1 MRHRLARV
9 AHSPLECFYEHRTT
23 PDPRNQHPV
32 SSPMPDPISDPTSA
46 PVSSTYEYAAKMR
59 PVMEAILVDAD
70 PPPDRYW
77 LHALLF
83 LTTVF
88 TTLVVG
94 AGMQFSFQNNL
105 APYSADPNAF
115 LAFFPIEWIARQPSR
130 LALGI
135 PFSATL
141 LVILLCHEMG
151 HYLYCRRYRV
161 WATLP
166 YFIPFLSLAGT
177 MGAFIRIRSA
187 IRSRAALFDIGIAGP
202 IAGFV
207 PTLVAVF
214 VGLRLSKH
222 APPSSPIIPNIEFG
236 HPFIFTAAQH
246 LLASLNHAPVQLLP
260 LEKVYLHP
268 IAFAA
273 WVGMVVTS
281 LNLLPG
287 GQLDGG
293 HILYAVF
300 PRAHR
305 LITVLTVV
313 ALIPFGLQSVGWWLW
328 SAVLLAT
335 GWKHPEVPR
344 WPPLDRKRQVL
355 ALVAVALLLVSIT
368 PVPIKGFTAK
378 EVFPGIFDRHSTGK

>member
-1 MRHRLARV
+1 
-9 AHSPLECFYEHRTT
+9 
-23 PDPRNQHPV
+23 
-32 SSPMPDPISDPTSA
+32 MPDPNSDPTSA
-46 PVSSTYEYAAKMR
+46 AVSSTYEYAAQMQ
-59 PVMEAILVDAD
+59 PVMEAVLVDAD
-70 PPPDRYW
+70 PPSDHYW

-83 LTTVF
+83 LATVF

-105 APYSADPNAF
+105 APYSADPKAF
-115 LAFFPIEWIARQPSR
+115 LAFFPIEWIVRHPSR
-130 LALGI
+130 LTFGI

-207 PTLVAVF
+207 PALAALF
-214 VGLRLSKH
+214 VGLTLSKH
-222 APPSSPIIPNIEFG
+222 APPTSVIIPDIEFG
-236 HPFIFTAAQH
+236 HPFIFSAAQH
-246 LLASLNHAPVQLLP
+246 ILARLTHAPLHLLP
-260 LEKVYLHP
+260 MEKVSLHP

-293 HILYAVF
+293 HIIYAVF
-300 PRAHR
+300 PQAHR
-305 LITVLTVV
+305 LATVLTVV
-313 ALIPFGLQSVGWWLW
+313 ALIPFGLQSVGWWIW

-335 GWKHPEVPR
+335 GWRHPEVPR
-344 WPPLDRKRQVL
+344 WPPLDSKRKVL
-355 ALVAVALLLVSIT
+355 ALLAVVLLLVSIT
-368 PVPIKGFTAK
+368 PVPIKRFTAK
-378 EVFPGIFDRHSTGK
+378 DVFPKIFGKPSSEK

>member
-1 MRHRLARV
+1 
-9 AHSPLECFYEHRTT
+9 
-23 PDPRNQHPV
+23 
-32 SSPMPDPISDPTSA
+32 MPDPNSGPASA
-46 PVSSTYEYAAKMR
+46 PVSSTFQYAAQMQ
-59 PVMEAILVDAD
+59 PVMEAVVVDAD
-70 PPPDRYW
+70 PPPDPYW
-77 LHALLF
+77 VHALLF
-83 LTTVF
+83 LATVF

-94 AGMQFSFQNNL
+94 AGMQYSFQKNL

-115 LAFFPIEWIARQPSR
+115 LEFFPIEWIAHQPSR

-187 IRSRAALFDIGIAGP
+187 ISSRAALFDIGIAGP

-207 PTLVAVF
+207 PALVALF
-214 VGLRLSKH
+214 LGLTLSKH
-222 APPSSPIIPNIEFG
+222 APPPSVLIPDIEFG
-236 HPFIFTAAQH
+236 HPFIFSAAQRILGRLTH
-246 LLASLNHAPVQLLP
+246 TPVHLLP
-260 LEKVYLHP
+260 LEKVALHP

-293 HILYAVF
+293 HIIYAVF

-305 LITVLTVV
+305 LATVLTVV
-313 ALIPFGLQSVGWWLW
+313 ALIPLGLQSVGWWVW
-328 SAVLLAT
+328 SVILLAT

-344 WPPLDRKRQVL
+344 WPPLDRKRKAL
-355 ALVAVALLLVSIT
+355 ALLAVVLFLVSIT
-368 PVPIKGFTAK
+368 PVPIQGFTAK
-378 EVFPGIFDRHSTGK
+378 NVFPRIFDRHSKGK

>member
-1 MRHRLARV
+1 
-9 AHSPLECFYEHRTT
+9 
-23 PDPRNQHPV
+23 
-32 SSPMPDPISDPTSA
+32 MPDPNSDTTNTSA
-46 PVSSTYEYAAKMR
+46 TTGSDFSRNRAPISSTYEYAAQMPAIEVVVTR
-59 PVMEAILVDAD
+59 PPSE
-70 PPPDRYW
+70 RYW

-83 LTTVF
+83 WATIF

-105 APYSADPNAF
+105 APYSVDENAA
-115 LAFFPIEWIARQPSR
+115 LAFFPIEWIAHQPSR

-135 PFSATL
+135 PFSSAL
-141 LVILLCHEMG
+141 LLILLCHEMG

-161 WATLP
+161 WASLP

-202 IAGFV
+202 IAGFI
-207 PTLVAVF
+207 PAVGALL
-214 VGLRLSKH
+214 VGLTLSKP
-222 APPSSPIIPNIEFG
+222 APPPSMIVPDIAFG
-236 HPFIFTAAQH
+236 HPLIFSVAH
-246 LLASLNHAPVQLLP
+246 RILAWLTHAPVHSLP
-260 LEKVYLHP
+260 LERISLHP

-300 PRAHR
+300 PRGHR
-305 LITVLTVV
+305 LVTVLTVL
-313 ALIPFGLQSVGWWLW
+313 ALIPMGLQSVGWWVW
-328 SAVLLAT
+328 SVVLLAT
-335 GWKHPEVPR
+335 GWRHPEVPE
-344 WPPLDRKRQVL
+344 WPGLDLKRL
-355 ALVAVALLLVSIT
+355 ALALLAVVLLLVTIT
-368 PVPIKGFTAK
+368 PIPIQGFRAK
-378 EVFPGIFDRHSTGK
+378 DVFPGIFARHSNRN